1 MLLENQFIHNFRYN
15 LFTWRMS
22 SNRVK
27 TIGSRELLTNYSC
40 EQIVTKLSILTR
52 NWIEACLLVIM
63 HRTKGMSLM
72 WYRHYWSINNLVA
85 LHEKHPIILPH
96 FIPSQCVLFF
106 TSHVR
111 FVNSIPSFFVSKTT
125 TTSPFSFSQER
136 FVYDLSLSLSR
147 SILWPSGVNVKS
159 NVQGMLS
166 VPAHIHNFFRSCMRC
181 LITFT

>member
-1 MLLENQFIHNFRYN
+1 MSCSQTTHANKLWQSYQFWH
-15 LFTWRMS
+15 
-22 SNRVK
+22 
-27 TIGSRELLTNYSC
+27 
-40 EQIVTKLSILTR
+40 VTESKR
-52 NWIEACLLVIM
+52 AYYAPD
-63 HRTKGMSLM
+63 K
-72 WYRHYWSINNLVA
+72 RHYWLINNLVA
-85 LHEKHPIILPH
+85 LHEKHPIILTH

>member
-52 NWIEACLLVIM
+52 NWIEACLLCTGQKACPWCDTGIIGQLIIWLLY
-63 HRTKGMSLM
+63 TKSTRSYSLT
-72 WYRHYWSINNLVA
+72 
-85 LHEKHPIILPH
+85 
-96 FIPSQCVLFF
+96 LFPPN
-106 TSHVR
+106 V
-111 FVNSIPSFFVSKTT
+111 
-125 TTSPFSFSQER
+125 FSFSLLTYGLLIQFLPFSSQKQPPPLLSLSLR
-136 FVYDLSLSLSR
+136 KGSYMTSLSLSR